1 VNATDLQPNDPGH
14 DLGQPTPVPPGADQV
29 ALSPAPTT
37 TTQLPADAGREPLAP
52 APAVDTQVALVD
64 VQPTTTLAE
73 PTAAPELAQ
82 GFLGDAVATVAA
94 VEPPQAILPA
104 TGGDTWAVL
113 LLGVGVI
120 LAGAYSQVKARAML
134 RTADQLPQG

>member
-1 VNATDLQPNDPGH
+1 MNATDLQPNDPGH

-37 TTQLPADAGREPLAP
+37 TTQLPADAGREPL